1 MGDSM
6 YKRAMQRHFD
16 RLDRINDIAEAIE
29 YGCNVGKDEGVVR
42 QSYHV
47 TPLFEALTSPSTVV
61 YSRGFS
67 KEWLELY
74 EEADFRRS
82 DPIPHRVL
90 EHGSMMTWSAAME
103 AESNTPGNEEYF
115 EAMREHGLIHGFG
128 VPLFGMH
135 GRDAYAAID
144 FDLPLEQVDNM
155 KIGLVRAVAQAAHQ
169 RVCVLIESSPER
181 IGLSEREREVLE
193 WFTAGKSLSVTA
205 EIMGLSPDTVKTYS
219 RRAYAKLDACDRV
232 GAVVKALKLGL
243 VRV

>member
-1 MGDSM
+1 
-6 YKRAMQRHFD
+6 MQKHFD
-16 RLDRINDIAEAIE
+16 RLDRIDDIAVAIG
-29 YGCNVGKDEGVVR
+29 YGCDVAADEGVVR

-47 TPLFEALTSPSTVV
+47 TPLFEEPTSPSTIV

-67 KEWLELY
+67 KEWLDLY
-74 EEADFRRS
+74 EKADFRQS
-82 DPIPHRVL
+82 DPIPRRVL
-90 EHGSMMTWSAAME
+90 ERGSMMTWSEAKEAGPNSPENEAYFRAMD
-103 AESNTPGNEEYF
+103 
-115 EAMREHGLIHGFG
+115 EHGLKHGFG

-144 FDLPLEQVDNM
+144 FDRPVEEVEDH
-155 KIGLVRAVAQAAHQ
+155 KIGFVRAITQAYHQ

-181 IGLSEREREVLE
+181 ISLSEREREVLE

-205 EIMGLSPDTVKTYS
+205 EIMGLSPDTVKTYA
-219 RRAYAKLDACDRV
+219 RRVYAKLNASDRV